1 MHCHL
6 FSIVLCL
13 LIYYLDSNKYSKIIP
28 GETCFLHK
36 RHNDSHNTI
45 NCHFILLCF
54 FFFSFSLQHFENY
67 HNLSPGECAMYLN
80 GIPID
85 IEVYDVYTLLDT
97 MKSEA
102 AVMEGLFSLGVKV
115 SILLFSLM
123 LDIVYN

>member
-1 MHCHL
+1 MRQVFYINTTTIL
-6 FSIVLCL
+6 TTL
-13 LIYYLDSNKYSKIIP
+13 L
-28 GETCFLHK
+28 TA
-36 RHNDSHNTI
+36 
-45 NCHFILLCF
+45 ILSYFASF
-54 FFFSFSLQHFENY
+54 FFFFFFSLQHFENY

-115 SILLFSLM
+115 SILLLSLM
-123 LDIVYN
+123 LDIVYNWIDKQLFNCYLNDKQFD